1 MRGIDMCLHVFSCFR
16 VCSSPFE
23 SWYNLALIRRNSHK
37 ITQSQTFW
45 TIFLHSKLLPV
56 RELWLKLNQFLPLPY
71 TQINW
76 KAITQPHVFNGM
88 GNYLAHDSKDVCP
101 TSKSCP
107 ANCSNCWN
115 NQNCQLYDT
124 RKFRVNGKYLLL
136 FLSHSFNCI
145 LCVRVCL
152 PRRSW
157 CRLMS
162 EFYEFFIAPIH
173 MQMWVCSSVGIVSRG
188 YYFNFVRATEMPV
201 VDSLIYCLFM
211 IENSKTK
218 INTFRERFAFFLRT
232 RARSLVCVCLFDF
245 FCCSVYLV

>member
-1 MRGIDMCLHVFSCFR
+1 MRGIDMCLHVFSCFH

-56 RELWLKLNQFLPLPY
+56 HELWLKLNQFLPLPY

-124 RKFRVNGKYLLL
+124 RKFRVNGKYLLPYFYRIRL
-136 FLSHSFNCI
+136 IAF
-145 LCVRVCL
+145 CVCVFVCL
-152 PRRSW
+152 ADRGVDWWVNSTNFSLLPFICKCECVPVLVSCLAVITLILLELQK
-157 CRLMS
+157 CRL
-162 EFYEFFIAPIH
+162 
-173 MQMWVCSSVGIVSRG
+173 
-188 YYFNFVRATEMPV
+188 
-201 VDSLIYCLFM
+201 
-211 IENSKTK
+211 
-218 INTFRERFAFFLRT
+218 
-232 RARSLVCVCLFDF
+232 
-245 FCCSVYLV
+245 